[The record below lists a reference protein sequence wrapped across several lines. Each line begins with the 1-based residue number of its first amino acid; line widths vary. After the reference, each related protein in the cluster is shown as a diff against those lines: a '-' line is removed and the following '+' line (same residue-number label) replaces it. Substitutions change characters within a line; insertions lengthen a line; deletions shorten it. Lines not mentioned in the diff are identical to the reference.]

1 MSIEAGALLVS
12 ILSVIVAV
20 VALIRTRKINER
32 LIDLQ
37 QPQSA
42 LAEYELKTRGLEEQA
57 QIRGNI
63 SVSLYESA
71 HRRYRFRIQNTGCV
85 PVSGVSVEIKPK
97 QGEGKPYIPS
107 EFDEIFPVPQL
118 HPGDEVTLIAPLSSD
133 TGTHFQCSLVW
144 LDAEGKEQTKEQH
157 VSL

>member
-32 LIDLQ
+32 LID
-37 QPQSA
+37 
-42 LAEYELKTRGLEEQA
+42 LEEQA